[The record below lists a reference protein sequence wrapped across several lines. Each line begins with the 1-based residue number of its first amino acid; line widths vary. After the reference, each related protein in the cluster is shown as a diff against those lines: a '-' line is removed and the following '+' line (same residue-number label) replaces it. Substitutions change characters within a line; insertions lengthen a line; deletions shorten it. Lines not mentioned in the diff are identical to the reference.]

1 MVSSSSGFKIAF
13 FSVKP
18 KVLLTFSNV
27 SISSAPINQNPPYL
41 MHPRGEE
48 EFTSATEPTSN
59 GQQPAVRKLDQLRIQ
74 DEENNNKNAA

>member
-1 MVSSSSGFKIAF
+1 MSVEVLVFIRRNYRESAVFAIA
-13 FSVKP
+13 
-18 KVLLTFSNV
+18 
-27 SISSAPINQNPPYL
+27 IYAPIDQKSPYL